1 MATEAIKST
10 AVTALDATPPTRTTT
25 GAGSAGRLM
34 FADGSAVFAD
44 TKTAGSTYQMVRIP
58 SNAIVKRLWACIDT
72 AVTTFTVDIG
82 VYYSSGQDVTA
93 DLRGDALDVDL
104 FGSAV
109 ALASIVVPT
118 QYTMEAAAA
127 ALVISD
133 MFLPIW
139 NLAGLTSDPNCGI
152 DIVMTNTATNDTT
165 STAYLAVEYIIPGA

>member
-1 MATEAIKST
+1 MATEAIKSAIIT
-10 AVTALDATPPTRTTT
+10 SLDATPPVRTTT
-25 GAGSAGRLM
+25 GAGSAGRLIY
-34 FADGSAVFAD
+34 ADGSAVFAD

-58 SNAIVKRLWACIDT
+58 SNAIVKRIWACIDT

-82 VYYSSGQDVTA
+82 VYYSSGLDVTA
-93 DLRGDALDVDL
+93 DLGGDVLDADL

-109 ALASIVVPT
+109 ALASVVVPT

-127 ALVISD
+127 ALTVAD
-133 MFLPIW
+133 MFLPLW
-139 NLAGLTSDPNCGI
+139 NLAGLSNDPSCGL